1 MPERVATS
9 VYEPI
14 ADAIRAAYPEI
25 QREELV
31 FAAPP
36 KKAMADVAVRLFLAA
51 RTLGMPPPKLAA
63 EICEKVAFG
72 PEVTE
77 ATAAGPY
84 LNLRVNRS
92 LLGRE
97 VIRRVREEQD
107 RYGSA
112 RAGAGSKVLIEH
124 TSINPN
130 ASPHVGR
137 ARNAMI
143 GDSLVR
149 LLRFQGYDCEV
160 HYYVNDMGRQI
171 ALLSLVIE
179 DPEHMT
185 FEQMLDMYVDANERA
200 KADSGFAARGY
211 DLLAKMEQGDAET
224 RERFFKITE
233 LCLQGQLM
241 VLARLGVNYDQFV
254 RESGFVKDPRLDEL
268 CTVLRERGA
277 LFEDEEERLVV
288 DLRALDHEADEGRY
302 FVLMRANG
310 SSLYGY
316 RDLAYAMDKA
326 DRDVDLNLIVL
337 GEDHK
342 MYLEQLARILGVVG
356 KAPPEP
362 VYYAYI
368 LLRDGKMSTRQG
380 KVVLLSDFLDEA
392 TRLAGERVAAQLTD
406 LNEAEQRRIA
416 SKVAVAAI
424 RFAILRISPTK
435 NVTFDWEQSLSFTG
449 DTGPYVQ
456 YSCARIASILRKFGP
471 LPEEMP
477 AATLTYTHDAEWAL
491 LSRII
496 SFEEAAL
503 TALDQR
509 AVPTIAQF
517 ALDLAHDFTAFYHAC
532 PVVNAED
539 EATRLARAYLCQA
552 TYQTLKNALW
562 LLGIEALE
570 RM

>member
-1 MPERVATS
+1 MTERVATG
-9 VYEPI
+9 VYDPI
-14 ADAIRAAYPEI
+14 AEAIMAAYPGVK
-25 QREELV
+25 REELV
-31 FAAPP
+31 FAPPP
-36 KKAMADVAVRLFLAA
+36 KNASADVAVRLFLAA
-51 RTLGMPPPKLAA
+51 RSLGMPPPRLATD
-63 EICEKVAFG
+63 ICEKVSFG

-77 ATAAGPY
+77 AQAAGPY
-84 LNLRVNRS
+84 LNLRVDRS
-92 LLGRE
+92 ILGRE
-97 VIRRVREEQD
+97 IIRRVRAEGD
-107 RYGSA
+107 RYGSNHL
-112 RAGAGSKVLIEH
+112 GAGQKVLIEH

-149 LLRFQGYDCEV
+149 LLRFEGYECDV

-171 ALLSLVIE
+171 ALLSMVVE
-179 DPEHMT
+179 DPEHMS
-185 FEQMLDMYVDANERA
+185 FQEMLDLYVRANERA
-200 KADSGFAARGY
+200 KDEPDFAERGY
-211 DLLAKMEQGDAET
+211 ELLAKMEEGDPET
-224 RERFFKITE
+224 RDRFFKITE
-233 LCLQGQLM
+233 LCLHGQLM
-241 VLARLGVNYDQFV
+241 VLARLGVNYDEFV
-254 RESGFVKDPRLDEL
+254 RESGYVKDPRLEHL
-268 CTVLRERGA
+268 RGVLRERGA
-277 LFEDEEERLVV
+277 LFEDEDERLVV
-288 DLRALDHEADEGRY
+288 DLRALGHEQDEGRY

-326 DRDVDLNLIVL
+326 AREVDLNLIVL

-342 MYLEQLARILGVVG
+342 LYLEQLTRILGVLG
-356 KAPPEP
+356 LKTPEP

-392 TRLAGERVAAQLTD
+392 TRRAGEKVAAQLT
-406 LNEAEQRRIA
+406 EASETEHQRIA
-416 SKVAVAAI
+416 AKVAVAAI

-477 AATLTYTHDAEWAL
+477 AANLTFTHDAEWDLIA
-491 LSRII
+491 RII
-496 SFEEAAL
+496 SFHEVTASAL
-503 TALDQR
+503 EQR
-509 AVPTIAQF
+509 GAPPIAQY

-532 PVVNAED
+532 PVVKEPD
-539 EATRLARAYLCQA
+539 EHVRLARAYLCQA

-562 LLGIEALE
+562 LLGIEALD